1 MSEAWLALAAVFH
14 PAAAGG
20 ETGVSGGGAKAGAA
34 GATTEFLVADAVLRI
49 NGMTADALA

>member
-14 PAAAGG
+14 PTAAGG

-34 GATTEFLVADAVLRI
+34 GATTEFLVAGAVLRI